1 LGLLFQG
8 RCDIILKIIYV
19 YERIDNMSI
28 KKTKRIIIVLVII
41 IITFIGYSAIVFKTI
56 NPIHSFAI
64 WKSVAVDGNDFY
76 EIQEGTYAGGD
87 PDISTEGYVFVT
99 YQYSAVEAMDKI
111 GFHDLGHTYFD
122 GKNRQ
127 PEYCTS
133 EGGDH
138 AIIEGRLLYLGGY
151 LLKYRV
157 VGEA

>member
-1 LGLLFQG
+1 
-8 RCDIILKIIYV
+8 
-19 YERIDNMSI
+19 MSNKRS
-28 KKTKRIIIVLVII
+28 KKII
-41 IITFIGYSAIVFKTI
+41 IIMLVIFIITFVVYSAIVFKTI
-56 NPIHSFAI
+56 NPIHSFTI
-64 WKSVAVDGNDFY
+64 WKSLAVYGNDFY

-87 PDISTEGYVFVT
+87 PDIPTEGYVFVS

-133 EGGDH
+133 EAGFH
-138 AIIEGRLLYLGGY
+138 AIIEGRLFYLGGY

>member
-1 LGLLFQG
+1 
-8 RCDIILKIIYV
+8 
-19 YERIDNMSI
+19 MSNKRS
-28 KKTKRIIIVLVII
+28 KKII
-41 IITFIGYSAIVFKTI
+41 IIMLVIFIITFVVYSAIVFKTI
-56 NPIHSFAI
+56 NPIHSFTI

-87 PDISTEGYVFVT
+87 PDIPTGGYVFVS

-133 EGGDH
+133 EAGFH
-138 AIIEGRLLYLGGY
+138 AIIEGRLFYLGGY

>member
-1 LGLLFQG
+1 
-8 RCDIILKIIYV
+8 
-19 YERIDNMSI
+19 MSNKRS
-28 KKTKRIIIVLVII
+28 KKII
-41 IITFIGYSAIVFKTI
+41 IIMLVIFIITFVVYSAIVFKTI
-56 NPIHSFAI
+56 NPIHSFTI

-87 PDISTEGYVFVT
+87 PDIPTEGYVFVS

-133 EGGDH
+133 EAGFH
-138 AIIEGRLLYLGGY
+138 AIIEGRLFYLGGY
-151 LLKYRV
+151 LLKYRE

>member
-1 LGLLFQG
+1 L
-8 RCDIILKIIYV
+8 
-19 YERIDNMSI
+19 SI
-28 KKTKRIIIVLVII
+28 KKSKKKVIVSALAIFIIL
-41 IITFIGYSAIVFKTI
+41 FISYSAIVFKTI
-56 NPIHSFAI
+56 NPISSFTI

-87 PDISTEGYVFVT
+87 PDIPTEGYVFVS

-133 EGGDH
+133 EGGHH

>member
-1 LGLLFQG
+1 
-8 RCDIILKIIYV
+8 
-19 YERIDNMSI
+19 MSNKRS
-28 KKTKRIIIVLVII
+28 KKII
-41 IITFIGYSAIVFKTI
+41 IIMLVIFIITFVVYSAIVFKTI
-56 NPIHSFAI
+56 NPIHSFTI

-87 PDISTEGYVFVT
+87 PDIPTEGYVFVS

-122 GKNRQ
+122 GKNRH

-133 EGGDH
+133 EAGFH
-138 AIIEGRLLYLGGY
+138 AIIEGRLFYLGGY

>member
-1 LGLLFQG
+1 
-8 RCDIILKIIYV
+8 
-19 YERIDNMSI
+19 MSNKRS
-28 KKTKRIIIVLVII
+28 KKII
-41 IITFIGYSAIVFKTI
+41 IIMLVIFIITFVVYSAIVFKTI
-56 NPIHSFAI
+56 NPIHSFTI

-87 PDISTEGYVFVT
+87 PDIPTEGYVFVS

-133 EGGDH
+133 EAGFH
-138 AIIEGRLLYLGGY
+138 AIIEGRLFYLGGY
-151 LLKYRV
+151 LLKNRD

>member
-1 LGLLFQG
+1 
-8 RCDIILKIIYV
+8 
-19 YERIDNMSI
+19 MSNKRS
-28 KKTKRIIIVLVII
+28 KKII
-41 IITFIGYSAIVFKTI
+41 IIMLVIFIITFVVYSAIVFKTI
-56 NPIHSFAI
+56 NPIHSFTI

-87 PDISTEGYVFVT
+87 PDIPTEGYVFVS

-133 EGGDH
+133 EAGFH
-138 AIIEGRLLYLGGY
+138 AIIEGRLFYLGGY

-157 VGEA
+157 VGVA

>member
-1 LGLLFQG
+1 
-8 RCDIILKIIYV
+8 
-19 YERIDNMSI
+19 MSNKRS
-28 KKTKRIIIVLVII
+28 KKII
-41 IITFIGYSAIVFKTI
+41 IIMLVIFIITFVVYSAIVFKTI
-56 NPIHSFAI
+56 NPIHSFTI
-64 WKSVAVDGNDFY
+64 WKSVAVDGNNFY

-87 PDISTEGYVFVT
+87 PDIPTEGYVFVS
-99 YQYSAVEAMDKI
+99 YQYSAVEAMDNI

-133 EGGDH
+133 EAGFH
-138 AIIEGRLLYLGGY
+138 AIIEGRLFYLGGY

>member
-1 LGLLFQG
+1 MSNK
-8 RCDIILKIIYV
+8 RSKKII
-19 YERIDNMSI
+19 ISM
-28 KKTKRIIIVLVII
+28 LVIVS
-41 IITFIGYSAIVFKTI
+41 ITFVVYSAIVFKTI
-56 NPIHSFAI
+56 NPIHSFTI

-87 PDISTEGYVFVT
+87 PDIPTEGYVFVS

-133 EGGDH
+133 EAGFH
-138 AIIEGRLLYLGGY
+138 AIIEGRLFYLGGY

>member
-1 LGLLFQG
+1 
-8 RCDIILKIIYV
+8 
-19 YERIDNMSI
+19 MSNKRS
-28 KKTKRIIIVLVII
+28 KKII
-41 IITFIGYSAIVFKTI
+41 IIMLVIFIITFVVYSAIVFKTI
-56 NPIHSFAI
+56 NPIHSFTI
-64 WKSVAVDGNDFY
+64 WKSVAVDGNDFH

-87 PDISTEGYVFVT
+87 PDIPTEGYVFVS

-133 EGGDH
+133 EAGFH
-138 AIIEGRLLYLGGY
+138 AIIEGRLFYLGGY

>member
-1 LGLLFQG
+1 
-8 RCDIILKIIYV
+8 
-19 YERIDNMSI
+19 M
-28 KKTKRIIIVLVII
+28 
-41 IITFIGYSAIVFKTI
+41 
-56 NPIHSFAI
+56 
-64 WKSVAVDGNDFY
+64 AVDGNDFY

-87 PDISTEGYVFVT
+87 PDIPTEGYVFVS

-133 EGGDH
+133 EAGFH
-138 AIIEGRLLYLGGY
+138 AIIEGRLFYLGGY

>member
-1 LGLLFQG
+1 
-8 RCDIILKIIYV
+8 
-19 YERIDNMSI
+19 MSNKRS
-28 KKTKRIIIVLVII
+28 KKII
-41 IITFIGYSAIVFKTI
+41 IIMLVIFIITFVVYSAIVFKTI
-56 NPIHSFAI
+56 NPIHSFTI

-87 PDISTEGYVFVT
+87 PDIPTEGYVFVS

-133 EGGDH
+133 EAGFH
-138 AIIEGRLLYLGGY
+138 AII
-151 LLKYRV
+151 
-157 VGEA
+157 

>member
-1 LGLLFQG
+1 
-8 RCDIILKIIYV
+8 
-19 YERIDNMSI
+19 MSNKRS
-28 KKTKRIIIVLVII
+28 KKII
-41 IITFIGYSAIVFKTI
+41 IIMLVIFIITFVVYSAIVFKTI
-56 NPIHSFAI
+56 NPIHSFTI
-64 WKSVAVDGNDFY
+64 WKFVAVDGNDFY

-87 PDISTEGYVFVT
+87 PDIPTEGYVFVC

-133 EGGDH
+133 EAGFH
-138 AIIEGRLLYLGGY
+138 AIIEGRLFYLGGY

>member
-1 LGLLFQG
+1 
-8 RCDIILKIIYV
+8 
-19 YERIDNMSI
+19 MSNKRS
-28 KKTKRIIIVLVII
+28 KKII
-41 IITFIGYSAIVFKTI
+41 IIMLVIFIITFVVYSAIVFKTI
-56 NPIHSFAI
+56 NPIHSFTI
-64 WKSVAVDGNDFY
+64 WKFVAVDGNDFY

-87 PDISTEGYVFVT
+87 PDIPTEGYVFVS

-133 EGGDH
+133 EAGFH
-138 AIIEGRLLYLGGY
+138 AIIEGRLFYLGGY

>member
-1 LGLLFQG
+1 M
-8 RCDIILKIIYV
+8 
-19 YERIDNMSI
+19 DNMSNKRS
-28 KKTKRIIIVLVII
+28 KKII
-41 IITFIGYSAIVFKTI
+41 IIMLVIFIITFVVYSAIVFKTI
-56 NPIHSFAI
+56 NPIHSFTI

-87 PDISTEGYVFVT
+87 PDIPTEGYVFVS

-133 EGGDH
+133 EAGFH
-138 AIIEGRLLYLGGY
+138 AIIEGRLFYLGGY